1 MTDLVDAVDIAQPGT
16 TPESPGKSR
25 HGRVAFIVA
34 VVLTL
39 IGAGLWALLPGAI
52 AISQSK
58 VLLDARPFT
67 CRDKSDVTTYAQD
80 DTASEDEQVYV
91 PAIRLHPGLDCT
103 IDVVV
108 QNDSDV
114 DIAVD
119 RITIPMAGPSNG
131 FGIHADRGYQQG
143 VTPAGGKDAL
153 DAVFDYGHDPRS
165 GGSYLLGAH
174 SVQRFTFHLSW
185 SNGCMDD
192 GGAGIFTNAPTAV
205 LSAGPWHI
213 AKSWNG
219 AGYAVIGGK
228 NTFAASC
235 N

>member
-1 MTDLVDAVDIAQPGT
+1 VTDLVDSVDLAQSATSPVKPG
-16 TPESPGKSR
+16 ESR
-25 HGRVAFIVA
+25 HGRVAFIMV

-67 CRDKSDVTTYAQD
+67 CKDRSDVTTYAQD

-119 RITIPMAGPSNG
+119 L
-131 FGIHADRGYQQG
+131 QG
-143 VTPAGGKDAL
+143 LTPAGRKDAL
-153 DAVFDYGHDPRS
+153 DAVFDYENDPRS

-213 AKSWNG
+213 AKSWTG

-228 NTFAASC
+228 NTLAASC
-235 N
+235 NQ